1 MPEAWLN
8 TLISVAPF
16 LLILLL
22 WFFLLRN
29 MKKGGGTN
37 SYSNSIRQAVR
48 DELAPEL
55 QALSPV
61 CGRYAQRP
69 ERPTL
74 SVK

>member
-1 MPEAWLN
+1 MPQAWLN

-55 QALSPV
+55 QAL
-61 CGRYAQRP
+61 RQ
-69 ERPTL
+69 
-74 SVK
+74 SVDAMRKDLNDRR